1 MMNRRSFVT
10 GGTALAAL
18 LCAGP
23 RLALAGLDP
32 AARLVAA
39 AEAQIG
45 MTTLYDSSYRHIK
58 YPGGDVVLE
67 RGVCADVIIRAYRSA
82 FEIDLQQLV
91 HEDMVGNFFD
101 YPKNWGLKR
110 PDRHIDHRRVLNLQT
125 FLERQG
131 AALAPEEALRP
142 GDLVT
147 QTIGGRFPH
156 IAIMSDR
163 RTDDGKRLL
172 AIHNISAGVEYGDIL
187 PLFPVTGRY
196 RYMPEA

>member
-45 MTTLYDSSYRHIK
+45 MTMLYDSSYRHIK
-58 YPGGDVVLE
+58 YPGGDVALE

-91 HEDMVGNFFD
+91 HEDMFENFFD

-131 AALAPEEALRP
+131 AALPPEEALMP

-196 RYMPEA
+196 RYLPEA

>member
-10 GGTALAAL
+10 SGAAFVAL
-18 LCAGP
+18 LSAGT
-23 RLALAGLDP
+23 RLAFAGRDP

-45 MTTLYDSSYRHIK
+45 LTTIYDGAYLHIK
-58 YPGGDVVLE
+58 YPGGDVALE
-67 RGVCADVIIRAYRSA
+67 RGVCSDVIIRAYRSA
-82 FEIDLQQLV
+82 FEIDMQQLV
-91 HEDMVGNFFD
+91 HEDMVENFGD
-101 YPKNWGLKR
+101 YPKNWGLTR
-110 PDRHIDHRRVLNLQT
+110 PDRLIDHRRVLNLKT

-131 AALAPEEALRP
+131 ARLPPDEALKP

-163 RTDDGKRLL
+163 RTDDGARLL

-196 RYMPEA
+196 RYLPEA